1 MDILRLSIVLM
12 GMVLLALDF
21 LSFVFRKVTEGV
33 GLLWI
38 ALSGV
43 LFLSGVLPGLCGWTK
58 AVPKEAVPALVL
70 LASVFLLAAFY
81 VSCLVSQ
88 LIRKNQELAMH
99 VSRVNQENESIL
111 YELKKIKEQRAHEED
126 LICH

>member
-1 MDILRLSIVLM
+1 MDILRLSFVLM

-38 ALSGV
+38 ALSGA
-43 LFLSGVLPGLCGWTK
+43 LFFSGAVPGLYGWTK

-70 LASVFLLAAFY
+70 FASAFLLAAFY

-99 VSRVNQENESIL
+99 VSLLNQENESIL
-111 YELKKIKEQRAHEED
+111 YELKKIKEQREHEED